1 MISDPHFNSVTNL
14 QVEAAIIQFPLTVP
28 LQTSLLD
35 ALSLITQTKNSCAA
49 YICSLPNEDVIF
61 PDSDTSC
68 ILVTENQKLLGILTE
83 RDIVRLSAQGYPLQG
98 IVVEEVMTTNIITIS
113 ASELTDFFVPLQR
126 FRQHHI
132 RHLPVVDESGNLEG
146 LITQSSLRK
155 LLRPVHLLRLRHNAE
170 TMLKTVISV
179 EPEVSIQS
187 VSQLMSDHEI
197 SSVVVARSQVPLGI
211 ITEGDIVQYQALQLD
226 LAALTAKTV
235 MSSPLFTLQPKDN
248 LWQTLQ
254 LMRDHRIS
262 RVIVTDQEGKLA
274 GIITQGDVLNLFN
287 PLGMYE
293 WIETLEQQV
302 EALSAENEKRELQ
315 LQDFIDNAND
325 LIQSVALND
334 GSFQYVNRA
343 WCETL
348 GYSKE
353 EIKQLT
359 VFALLPTDDAQH
371 CRQIMNEMVRGKR
384 TKVDGVELRL
394 ISKAGDTIIVEGNID
409 CRYEAGKPIATRAIF
424 RDVTARKAA
433 EDKLRALNKQLTR
446 TNRLKDEF
454 VANMSHELRSP
465 LNGILLLTECLQAQT
480 YGALNEK
487 QSQYL
492 ETITHSGEHLLALI
506 NDILDL
512 SKIEA
517 GKLELE
523 LGEVN
528 LEGLCQHSLLFIR
541 ERAAKKS
548 ITLKIEI
555 SRLTEAFYGD
565 ERRLRQALI
574 NLLTNAVKFTSEQ
587 GKVTLQVTTTG
598 KPGVVGSE
606 VHFAVIDTGI
616 GISEESQELL
626 FQPFTQLDTNLN
638 LQEGGTGLG
647 LSLVRRIAE
656 LHGGTAT
663 VKSQLGK
670 GSTFTIS
677 LPYIVPGNRQY

>member
-14 QVEAAIIQFPLTVP
+14 QVEVAIIQFPLTVP

-49 YICSLPNEDVIF
+49 YIGSLPNEDGIF
-61 PDSDTSC
+61 PDTDTSC

-83 RDIVRLSAQGYPLQG
+83 RDIVRLSAQGYALQG
-98 IVVEEVMTTNIITIS
+98 IAVEEVMTTDIITIS
-113 ASELTDFFVPLQR
+113 ASKLTDFFVPLQQ

-132 RHLPVVDESGNLEG
+132 RHLPVVDESGNLQG
-146 LITQSSLRK
+146 LISQSSLRK

-170 TMLKTVISV
+170 TMLKSVIYV
-179 EPEVSIQS
+179 DPKVSLRS

-197 SSVVVARSQVPLGI
+197 SSVVVARGDVPVGI
-211 ITEGDIVQYQALQLD
+211 ITEGDIVQYQALKLD
-226 LAALTAKTV
+226 LAALTAEAV
-235 MSSPLFTLQPKDN
+235 MSSPLFTLQPQDN

-254 LMRDHRIS
+254 LMRDRRIS

-334 GSFQYVNRA
+334 GSFQYVNHA

-353 EIKQLT
+353 EVKQLT
-359 VFALLPTDDAQH
+359 VFALLPADEVKH
-371 CRQIMNEMVRGKR
+371 YRQIMDEMIEGKR
-384 TKVDGVELRL
+384 TRVDEVELRL

-409 CRYEAGKPIATRAIF
+409 CRYEAGKPVATRAIF

-465 LNGILLLTECLQAQT
+465 LNGILLLTEGLQAQT
-480 YGALNEK
+480 YGALNDK
-487 QSQYL
+487 QHQYL

-541 ERAAKKS
+541 ERAKKKS
-548 ITLKIEI
+548 ITLKTEI
-555 SRLTEAFYGD
+555 SRLKEPFYGD

-574 NLLTNAVKFTSEQ
+574 NLLTNAVKFTPEQ

-598 KPGVVGSE
+598 RPDVVGSE

-616 GISEESQELL
+616 GISQESQAQL
-626 FQPFTQLDTNLN
+626 FQPFTQLDTDLN
-638 LQEGGTGLG
+638 WQEGGTGLG

-663 VKSQLGK
+663 VESQLGK
-670 GSTFTIS
+670 GSTFKIS
-677 LPYIVPGNRQY
+677 LPYVALEKKQ

>member
-1 MISDPHFNSVTNL
+1 
-14 QVEAAIIQFPLTVP
+14 LT
-28 LQTSLLD
+28 
-35 ALSLITQTKNSCAA
+35 
-49 YICSLPNEDVIF
+49 CSLPNEDGIVA
-61 PDSDTSC
+61 DSDTSC

-83 RDIVRLSAQGYPLQG
+83 RDLVRLSAQGYSLPE
-98 IVVEEVMTTNIITIS
+98 IAVEEVMTTDLITIS
-113 ASELTDFFVPLQR
+113 ASELTDFFVPLQQ

-132 RHLPVVDESGNLEG
+132 RHLPVVDERGNLQG
-146 LITQSSLRK
+146 LITQSSLRQ

-170 TMLKTVISV
+170 TMIKSVICV
-179 EPEVSIQS
+179 EPEVALRS
-187 VSQLMSDHEI
+187 VSQLMSAHEI
-197 SSVVVARSQVPLGI
+197 SSVVVARGKIPLGI

-226 LAALTAKTV
+226 LAAVTAKTV
-235 MSSPLFTLQPKDN
+235 MSSPLFTLQPKDH

-254 LMRDHRIS
+254 LMRDRRIS

-302 EALSAENEKRELQ
+302 EALAAENEKRELQ
-315 LQDFIDNAND
+315 LQDFIDHAND

-353 EIKQLT
+353 EVKQLT
-359 VFALLPTDDAQH
+359 VFTLLPTDDAQH
-371 CRQIMNEMVRGKR
+371 CRQIMDDLVQGKR

-394 ISKAGDTIIVEGNID
+394 ISKAGDTIIVEGNLD
-409 CRYEAGKPIATRAIF
+409 CRYEAGKPVATRGIF
-424 RDVTARKAA
+424 RNVTARKAA
-433 EDKLRALNKQLTR
+433 ENKLRALNKQLTR

-465 LNGILLLTECLQAQT
+465 LNGILLLTESLQAQT
-480 YGALNEK
+480 YGTLNEK
-487 QSQYL
+487 QDQYL
-492 ETITHSGEHLLALI
+492 ETITHSGKHLLALI

-523 LGEVN
+523 LGPVN
-528 LEGLCQHSLLFIR
+528 IEGLCQHSLLFIR
-541 ERAAKKS
+541 ERAEKKS
-548 ITLKIEI
+548 ITLKTEI
-555 SRLTEAFYGD
+555 SALTIPFYGD

-574 NLLTNAVKFTSEQ
+574 NLLTNAVKFTPEGGSIML
-587 GKVTLQVTTTG
+587 KVTATG
-598 KPGVVGSE
+598 NPSLIGSE
-606 VHFAVIDTGI
+606 VHFAVMDTGI
-616 GISEESQELL
+616 GISEESQALL
-626 FQPFTQLDTNLN
+626 FQPFTQLDTDLN
-638 LQEGGTGLG
+638 WEEGGTGLG

-663 VKSQLGK
+663 VESQLGK
-670 GSTFTIS
+670 GSTFKIS
-677 LPYIVPGNRQY
+677 LPYVAPGKRE